1 MDTEGQKVTYF
12 LELTEDEA
20 LLLEQAVEHRL
31 DALASAWGITVIE
44 DKFIAILLKLQ
55 ALTQ

>member
-1 MDTEGQKVTYF
+1 MADGQEVSYF

-20 LLLEQAVEHRL
+20 LLLEQLVQQNL
-31 DALASAWGITVIE
+31 DWSRNGGANETKYA
-44 DKFIAILLKLQ
+44 AILLKLQ